1 MKKSQI
7 VKLIT
12 FPILLTSAI
21 LALNFFV
28 FTSVKDDRTSYG
40 QFYKEEEKCLDV
52 VLIGNSTLREGY
64 VPTYMWNKY
73 GITSRGLSS
82 SPTHPE
88 VIKVAISEVMR
99 YQEPKVV
106 FIDLNGLTYQKRSD
120 SEFFIK
126 QYYKSL
132 PKGEFKT
139 ELEEQY
145 SYLKSVDESFEL
157 FKNHNNFRQ
166 QQYWESIVYP
176 EQFITKGY
184 YPNRI
189 IHKVKPIKLD
199 ENKSLE
205 LPSDGKEYLEEII
218 TECNKYSDKA
228 TFIFGKM
235 PRYTTSNNEAN
246 SNYMMRSI
254 KERLEGT
261 SILFANFCEQIV
273 DINLDTSSD
282 FKDDEHLNHLGAKKF
297 TDYFAHYLIDELHLQ
312 KKDKNDYTI
321 SNFNNAYNDTK
332 NYLDRIERDLL
343 KQSGK

>member
-12 FPILLTSAI
+12 FPILLASAI
-21 LALNFFV
+21 AALNFFL
-28 FTSVKDDRTSYG
+28 FANVKDDRTSYG

-106 FIDLNGLTYQKRSD
+106 FIDVNGLTYQKKSD
-120 SEFFIK
+120 AEFFIK
-126 QYYKSL
+126 QYYKAL
-132 PKGEFKT
+132 PKGEFKS

-145 SYLKSVDESFEL
+145 SYLKSIDDDFEL

-166 QQYWESIVYP
+166 QQYWESLVYP

-189 IHKVKPIKLD
+189 IHKVKPKELE
-199 ENKSLE
+199 ENKSVE
-205 LPSDGKEYLEEII
+205 LPIDGKDYLEEII
-218 TECNKYSDKA
+218 KECDKYSDKA

-235 PRYTTSNNEAN
+235 PRYNTSSLEAN
-246 SNYMMRSI
+246 SNYMMNSV
-254 KERLEGT
+254 KERLET
-261 SILFANFCEQIV
+261 TPYLFANFCLQVDQIG
-273 DINLDTSSD
+273 LDANSD
-282 FKDDEHLNHLGAKKF
+282 FKDDEHLNHLGAIKF
-297 TDYFAHYLIDELHLQ
+297 TDYFANYLLDDLHLE
-312 KKDKNDYTI
+312 KKEKLASTTANFDK
-321 SNFNNAYNDTK
+321 AYNDTK
-332 NYLDRIERDLL
+332 KYLDGIEKDLR
-343 KQSGK
+343 KRSGK